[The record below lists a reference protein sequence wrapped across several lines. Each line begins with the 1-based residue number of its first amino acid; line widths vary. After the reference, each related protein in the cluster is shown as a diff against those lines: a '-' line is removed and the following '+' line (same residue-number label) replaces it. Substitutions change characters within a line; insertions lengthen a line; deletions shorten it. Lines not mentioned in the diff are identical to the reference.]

1 MLKDYGEA
9 HKGIVYVFAT
19 NYDFLIR
26 ISLQPNVLNLKTMI
40 KYLKFKISQVYNIR
54 LQRYMD

>member
-9 HKGIVYVFAT
+9 HKGIVHVFAT

-26 ISLQPNVLNLKTMI
+26 ISLQPYVVNSLD
-40 KYLKFKISQVYNIR
+40 ISNYEF
-54 LQRYMD
+54 